1 MDFTKQSPVILS
13 FCPGI
18 RGIERGLE
26 RVFREVR
33 TATFVE
39 VETFIVENLLAA
51 MEAGVV
57 APAPIWSNLKTFDPK
72 PFRGVIDGIIGGYP
86 CFAAGTLVLT
96 NKGYIAIEEIR
107 IGDTVL
113 THLGRW
119 REVNAIMSKENAPL
133 QKVSSQGSPNIIT
146 TPEHPFY
153 VRRKEQKW
161 NNDIRQYRRD
171 FGNPEWVESSNIR
184 NHFTGQVLPGH
195 KESNIPKQLWWVIG
209 RYLADG
215 WLQKSP
221 SHKRKGRV
229 NICCNRTE
237 ADYLESKLHEAGLA
251 PYRSEESTT
260 TRFAITRK
268 FLYDILQ
275 DFGRYAHGKSL
286 PGYVLELDRECAREL
301 LEGYISGDGSTE
313 KNGERRV
320 GTVSKSLAYS
330 ISLLAQRAYGVVATI
345 TEYNPSPTKTI
356 GDRTVKQRKRWV
368 IHLPTRNRSAFIE
381 EDYGWKCV
389 RESKSFGYGTV
400 YNIGVEEDES
410 YMVENCI
417 VHNCQPF
424 SVAGNRAG
432 EDDPRHLWPF
442 IRRHI
447 EVIQPGWCFFENVA
461 GHLTL
466 GFDVV
471 KRELEEMGY
480 WVEAGIYTAEEVG
493 APHRRERLFI
503 LAVRLNVVDPES
515 NGGAGVLRNILEK
528 NASESESE
536 EQHKNSS
543 RQSEHAGSDDSLA
556 DTRLLRP
563 QERQKL
569 TAGIEQQSEGLEH
582 TQSRQDGGL
591 PDTVSQRE
599 GRRPTGGGSDD
610 RRATELAHSN
620 NNRLDGAQNGESL
633 NQRSDRDTSGQNEFQ
648 QSERCSSDWTDEE
661 LADTS
666 SARDEVR
673 LSGQNERKEG
683 FAGIANNN
691 STKHRFPAG
700 QGIYQYE
707 WEEPRTVESSVEYTI
722 DGYNFTEDLHRAI
735 GNSVVEQTAELAFRD
750 LVRKMHDWF
759 KFING

>member
-57 APAPIWSNLKTFDPK
+57 APAPIWSNIKTFDPK

-86 CFAAGTLVLT
+86 C
-96 NKGYIAIEEIR
+96 
-107 IGDTVL
+107 
-113 THLGRW
+113 
-119 REVNAIMSKENAPL
+119 
-133 QKVSSQGSPNIIT
+133 
-146 TPEHPFY
+146 
-153 VRRKEQKW
+153 
-161 NNDIRQYRRD
+161 
-171 FGNPEWVESSNIR
+171 
-184 NHFTGQVLPGH
+184 
-195 KESNIPKQLWWVIG
+195 
-209 RYLADG
+209 
-215 WLQKSP
+215 
-221 SHKRKGRV
+221 
-229 NICCNRTE
+229 
-237 ADYLESKLHEAGLA
+237 
-251 PYRSEESTT
+251 
-260 TRFAITRK
+260 
-268 FLYDILQ
+268 
-275 DFGRYAHGKSL
+275 
-286 PGYVLELDRECAREL
+286 
-301 LEGYISGDGSTE
+301 
-313 KNGERRV
+313 
-320 GTVSKSLAYS
+320 
-330 ISLLAQRAYGVVATI
+330 
-345 TEYNPSPTKTI
+345 
-356 GDRTVKQRKRWV
+356 
-368 IHLPTRNRSAFIE
+368 
-381 EDYGWKCV
+381 
-389 RESKSFGYGTV
+389 
-400 YNIGVEEDES
+400 
-410 YMVENCI
+410 
-417 VHNCQPF
+417 QPF
-424 SVAGNRAG
+424 SVAGNRGG

-503 LAVRLNVVDPES
+503 LAVRMGNTYGAKQGTES
-515 NGGAGVLRNILEK
+515 GDTREVFELSQEQRADFSSSLLGGAGVK
-528 NASESESE
+528 
-536 EQHKNSS
+536 
-543 RQSEHAGSDDSLA
+543 LA

-563 QERQKL
+563 QERQKF
-569 TAGIEQQSEGLEH
+569 TTGTKQQSEELADTAEQRLPESGLGRLREFREE
-582 TQSRQDGGL
+582 TRERLDGGFE
-591 PDTVSQRE
+591 QRS
-599 GRRPTGGGSDD
+599 T
-610 RRATELAHSN
+610 TQLAHSN
-620 NNRLDGAQNGESL
+620 NNRLDGTQNGESL
-633 NQRSDRDTSGQNEFQ
+633 NQGSDRDTSGQNEFQ

-683 FAGIANNN
+683 FAGITNNN

-700 QGIYQYE
+700 QGVYQHE

-759 KFING
+759 RFING